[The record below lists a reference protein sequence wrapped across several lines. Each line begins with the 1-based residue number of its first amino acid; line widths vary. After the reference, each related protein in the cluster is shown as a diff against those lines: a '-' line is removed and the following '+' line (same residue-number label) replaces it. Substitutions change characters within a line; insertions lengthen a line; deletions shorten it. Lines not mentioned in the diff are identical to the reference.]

1 MLRACK
7 IFTRH
12 FHPFWRLFPS
22 AFWVL
27 LFAIG
32 FQSSIFSSNAFA
44 QSAGLTSNDVRTDT
58 NLEVVA
64 SPQSGSQAQSGG
76 NVFDFSSS
84 GGGRNT
90 PPGPNLP
97 SFAGGP
103 CTGPGTGVSAS
114 GPGFSVGAGR
124 SFEDEACQRRNWV
137 QTLVGV
143 SQHMPEVE
151 ANELKRVAIAIMMQ
165 DKYVGPAF
173 EALGYDTSSPG
184 QPQKRPQSTAVNF
197 AQQPTSQAAAGQ
209 QRQRQPVR
217 ASMSQSCVAV
227 VPSNASPQFR
237 QLVAARGCEIRA
249 R

>member
-1 MLRACK
+1 MQITSQAYQRRRAAPGFFGGN
-7 IFTRH
+7 IFWT
-12 FHPFWRLFPS
+12 L
-22 AFWVL
+22 
-27 LFAIG
+27 AIAI
-32 FQSSIFSSNAFA
+32 FLQSPIFSSGLFA
-44 QSAGLTSNDVRTDT
+44 QATGQTSNDVSTDT
-58 NLEVVA
+58 NVEVVA

-84 GGGRNT
+84 GGRNA

-114 GPGFSVGAGR
+114 GPGFSVGAGK

-173 EALGYDTSSPG
+173 EALGYDISNPG
-184 QPQKRPQSTAVNF
+184 NPQKRPQIVNQGAPRAQTAGNDS
-197 AQQPTSQAAAGQ
+197 QGQTRPTRAAM
-209 QRQRQPVR
+209 VDN
-217 ASMSQSCVAV
+217 CVAV
-227 VPSNASPQFR
+227 VPANATPEFR
-237 QLVAARGCEIRA
+237 RLVAARGCQLRS